1 MYKLTFHV
9 PETHLETTKAAVFA
23 AGAGQVGSYDQCCWE
38 VRGEGQFR
46 PLPGSS
52 PFLGKEGSLERVI
65 EYRVELVCDDDKI
78 ADAVAAL
85 KAAHPYETPSFAV
98 WRIEAF

>member
-9 PETHLETTKAAVFA
+9 PESHLEVAKAAVFA
-23 AGAGQVGSYDQCCWE
+23 AGAGRVGHYDQCCWQ

-52 PFLGKEGSLERVI
+52 PHLGEQGRVERVT
-65 EYRVELVCDDDKI
+65 EYRVELVCDEDKI
-78 ADAVAAL
+78 ADAIAAL
-85 KAAHPYETPSFAV
+85 KAAHPYETPSFAA
-98 WRIEAF
+98 WKIASF